1 MHVLS
6 EQASIAHHFI
16 AQLRDKQIQQD
27 SLRFRHNLVRLG
39 EIMAYEISRSL
50 PYQDITVETV
60 LGQADAKQLQDE
72 PVLLTVMRAGLP
84 FFEGFQRIFDQAAS
98 GFIGAFRS
106 PETSGDN
113 FSIDLNYQAAPSL
126 EGKHVIIV
134 DPMLATGQSLVKA
147 IHALSSHGQAAHW
160 HIAAAIAAPEGVDY
174 VKQSLDAP
182 FTLWIGALDDH
193 LNEKSYIVPGLGDAG
208 DLAFGPKL

>member
-60 LGQADAKQLQDE
+60 LGQADVKQLRDE

-84 FFEGFQRIFDQAAS
+84 FFEGFQRIFDHATS

-126 EGKHVIIV
+126 EEKHVIIA

-147 IHALSSHGQAAHW
+147 IHALSSHGQATHW
-160 HIAAAIAAPEGVDY
+160 HIAAAIAAPEGVEY
-174 VKQSLDAP
+174 V
-182 FTLWIGALDDH
+182 
-193 LNEKSYIVPGLGDAG
+193 
-208 DLAFGPKL
+208 